1 MTNSGELLLLLL
13 LLFAGLISFSSIRVS
28 ILASL
33 PTNLVQFVL
42 PLNSERAISLF
53 YDKHNWLCNQ
63 FGEIIIDEEE
73 KGTRIHL
80 DIKLTVFNVSPT
92 IAWRFFER
100 YFDEILSIP
109 WRYNVR
115 TLTWFERNAY
125 DTIVSRKKISWSFS
139 RVFSSG
145 GEHATERSSFKTSC
159 WEHECPFD
167 SSFNGV
173 VKKKKTFA
181 IQSRRYSKWKTN
193 VRRNLEF
200 MGWEKYV
207 MYLSMFR
214 ININNTNNN
223 KNDYLDRLE
232 NERSFFACIA
242 TTRDNERKLIM
253 LTTIYLRSFSCV
265 HR

>member
-1 MTNSGELLLLLL
+1 MLE
-13 LLFAGLISFSSIRVS
+13 
-28 ILASL
+28 
-33 PTNLVQFVL
+33 
-42 PLNSERAISLF
+42 NSE
-53 YDKHNWLCNQ
+53 
-63 FGEIIIDEEE
+63 
-73 KGTRIHL
+73 
-80 DIKLTVFNVSPT
+80 
-92 IAWRFFER
+92 
-100 YFDEILSIP
+100 
-109 WRYNVR
+109 
-115 TLTWFERNAY
+115 
-125 DTIVSRKKISWSFS
+125 
-139 RVFSSG
+139 
-145 GEHATERSSFKTSC
+145 
-159 WEHECPFD
+159 
-167 SSFNGV
+167 
-173 VKKKKTFA
+173 
-181 IQSRRYSKWKTN
+181 TN

>member
-1 MTNSGELLLLLL
+1 MGKDNERGVTRLKTDNPSFRLTVQKLLTSLFRDKQRWTSSSSSSSSLRWFNLLLLYPCLYPRE
-13 LLFAGLISFSSIRVS
+13 FI
-28 ILASL
+28 
-33 PTNLVQFVL
+33 QFVL

-63 FGEIIIDEEE
+63 LGEIIIDEEE

-167 SSFNGV
+167 SSFSGV
-173 VKKKKTFA
+173 VKKKKNF
-181 IQSRRYSKWKTN
+181 RY
-193 VRRNLEF
+193 
-200 MGWEKYV
+200 
-207 MYLSMFR
+207 
-214 ININNTNNN
+214 
-223 KNDYLDRLE
+223 
-232 NERSFFACIA
+232 
-242 TTRDNERKLIM
+242 
-253 LTTIYLRSFSCV
+253 TIPSLL
-265 HR
+265 

>member
-1 MTNSGELLLLLL
+1 MQ
-13 LLFAGLISFSSIRVS
+13 SIWGNYHRRRRKRNMNP
-28 ILASL
+28 
-33 PTNLVQFVL
+33 PT
-42 PLNSERAISLF
+42 
-53 YDKHNWLCNQ
+53 
-63 FGEIIIDEEE
+63 
-73 KGTRIHL
+73 
-80 DIKLTVFNVSPT
+80 KLTVFNVSPT

-181 IQSRRYSKWKTN
+181 IQSRRYSKCSKTP
-193 VRRNLEF
+193 RPTFDEISSLWD
-200 MGWEKYV
+200 G
-207 MYLSMFR
+207 
-214 ININNTNNN
+214 
-223 KNDYLDRLE
+223 KN
-232 NERSFFACIA
+232 
-242 TTRDNERKLIM
+242 M
-253 LTTIYLRSFSCV
+253 
-265 HR
+265 